1 MTTVSYSNNIPIQV
15 PQEKSPQKNKK
26 CRINKIMNHDSNT
39 KLNSS
44 IEVFCTVATKI
55 FNSFE
60 QQDSYQEK
68 SLNNIP
74 RWKKDNHEIPL
85 FADAVLHNKT
95 INVPSDLSNKI
106 LLSQNMFGIVD
117 LSMKK
122 ECFSPVKLGNVNAI
136 LSLKMGYTKKQF
148 QGLFEI
154 DGIDP
159 KFKNGGFTI
168 YFEKPD
174 INIGFLNSFDGTPE
188 GFYYKI
194 KQSFQYIIDNHFQ
207 SRNMA
212 EYNN

>member
-1 MTTVSYSNNIPIQV
+1 MTTVSCSNNINTQI
-15 PQEKSPQKNKK
+15 PQNNNNISNQKKK
-26 CRINKIMNHDSNT
+26 YRIKKIIDHSSNT
-39 KLNSS
+39 ELNSS
-44 IEVFCTVATKI
+44 IQTFCVLATKI
-55 FNSFE
+55 FNSL
-60 QQDSYQEK
+60 QKQDTYQEK
-68 SLNNIP
+68 SLNNAP
-74 RWKKDNHEIPL
+74 RWEKNNHKIPL

-122 ECFSPVKLGNVNAI
+122 DCFSPVKLGNVNAI

-168 YFEKPD
+168 YFENSD
-174 INIGFLNSFDGTPE
+174 IGFLNSFDGTSE
-188 GFYYKI
+188 GFYKKI
-194 KQSFQYIIDNHFQ
+194 RQSFQYIIDNQFI
-207 SRNMA
+207 N
-212 EYNN
+212 

>member
-1 MTTVSYSNNIPIQV
+1 MTTVSSSNMLQTQV
-15 PQEKSPQKNKK
+15 PQEKNCSRQQKKYWIK
-26 CRINKIMNHDSNT
+26 KIMNHDSNT

-68 SLNNIP
+68 SLNNAP

-106 LLSQNMFGIVD
+106 LLNQNIFGMVD
-117 LSMKK
+117 LNMKK
-122 ECFSPVKLGNVNAI
+122 ECFSPVKLGNSNVI
-136 LSLKMGYTKKQF
+136 LSLKMGYPKKQF

-154 DGIDP
+154 DGLDST
-159 KFKNGGFTI
+159 FQNGGFTI
-168 YFEKPD
+168 YFENSD
-174 INIGFLNSFDGTPE
+174 IGFLNSFDGTSE
-188 GFYYKI
+188 GFYKKI
-194 KQSFQYIIDNHFQ
+194 RQSFKYIIDNQFI
-207 SRNMA
+207 N
-212 EYNN
+212 